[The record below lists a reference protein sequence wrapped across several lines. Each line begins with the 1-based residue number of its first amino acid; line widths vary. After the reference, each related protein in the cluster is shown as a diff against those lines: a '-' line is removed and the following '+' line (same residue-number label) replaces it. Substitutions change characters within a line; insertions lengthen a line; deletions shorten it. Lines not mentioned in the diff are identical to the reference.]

1 MQPRI
6 WLMALVLV
14 GLAALPHD
22 VAAQKT
28 SPDEA
33 AIFLNGMAQEA
44 LGVLGAQDGTLDQ
57 REIRVR
63 ELLRNNFDLPVIGR
77 FVMGKAWR
85 RASAEQKAEYQNVF
99 AEYVLRT
106 YSRRLGGY
114 AGEKFTVVKAEP
126 MGKKDAVVITEISRP
141 SGPPLVAGW
150 RVRATAKGM
159 RILDVMVQGISMA
172 ATQRSE
178 FSALI
183 SRQGV
188 DGLIET
194 LRMQVTKFAARSS

>member
-1 MQPRI
+1 M
-6 WLMALVLV
+6 
-14 GLAALPHD
+14 GS
-22 VAAQKT
+22 T
-28 SPDEA
+28 
-33 AIFLNGMAQEA
+33 
-44 LGVLGAQDGTLDQ
+44 DGTLDQ
-57 REIRVR
+57 REIKVR
-63 ELLRNNFDLPVIGR
+63 DLLRDNFDLPLIGR

-85 RASAEQKAEYQNVF
+85 KATPEQRAEYQQVF

-114 AGEKFTVVKAEP
+114 AGEKFTVVKAQP

-150 RVRATAKGM
+150 RVRASDKGM
-159 RILDVMVQGISMA
+159 RILDIMVQGISMA

-188 DGLIET
+188 DCLIET

>member
-1 MQPRI
+1 MHLRN

-14 GLAALPHD
+14 GLTALPHD
-22 VAAQKT
+22 AAAQKT

-33 AIFLNGMAQEA
+33 ATFLNGLAQEA
-44 LGVLGAQDGTLDQ
+44 FAVLGSTTGNLDQ
-57 REIRVR
+57 RETKVRV
-63 ELLRNNFDLPVIGR
+63 LLRQYFDLPLIGR
-77 FVMGKAWR
+77 FVMGRAWR
-85 RASAEQKAEYQNVF
+85 KASAEQKSEYQRIF

-126 MGKKDAVVITEISRP
+126 IGKKDAIVITEISRP

-150 RVRATAKGM
+150 RIRTSDKGM

-178 FSALI
+178 FAALI

>member
-1 MQPRI
+1 MV
-6 WLMALVLV
+6 LVLV
-14 GLAALPHD
+14 GLAALPQTA
-22 VAAQKT
+22 AAQKT

-33 AIFLNGMAQEA
+33 ATFLNSLAQEA
-44 LGVLGAQDGTLDQ
+44 LAVLSSQNGSLDE
-57 REIRVR
+57 REIKVR
-63 ELLRNNFDLPVIGR
+63 ALLRRNFDLPLIGR

-85 RASAEQKAEYQNVF
+85 KASPEQKAEYQRVF

-114 AGEKFTVVKAEP
+114 AGETFTVVKAEP

-150 RVRATAKGM
+150 RVRASDKGM
-159 RILDVMVQGISMA
+159 HILDVMVQGISMA

-178 FSALI
+178 FAALV

-194 LRMQVTKFAARSS
+194 LRMQVTKFAARAS